1 MVCVCVS
8 SVCHE
13 NLNPKFSLGW
23 KFAVFVF
30 SKKEKLPWLFHMCE
44 SVCVCIF
51 FSLQRTQN
59 RRSKYGCRALA
70 LHTPYAHTLCSDSL
84 NNLLRCVSFS
94 PTGTTG
100 LNTKT
105 LTKRLQNTRYTCAA
119 AAAHTYVFFF
129 FEENLL
135 DVLALRKDSLVHQF
149 SWSDDSTLSL
159 LKFILFFRKKK
170 LLYIYFEK

>member
-1 MVCVCVS
+1 MKVC
-8 SVCHE
+8 
-13 NLNPKFSLGW
+13 
-23 KFAVFVF
+23 
-30 SKKEKLPWLFHMCE
+30 
-44 SVCVCIF
+44 SVCVLKKGKTALVISYVWERVCVYLF
-51 FSLQRTQN
+51 FLQRTQN

-129 FEENLL
+129 EENLL

-159 LKFILFFRKKK
+159 LKFILFFSEKK